1 MKPFLSVIIPT
12 YNEEKRLP
20 FTLVDVDRQL
30 KAADYSYEIIVVDNG
45 SSDSTPKIMETF
57 AKIIPSVRLIE
68 GVRGKGKGYAVKLGM
83 LSARGNY
90 RLFMDADNAT
100 SIDQFGAMI
109 QFFKTGCDAVIGSRY
124 LRGSVIDPPQPLWK
138 RSLGRIGNVIIRI
151 FLLRDVKD
159 TQCGF
164 KCFSEE
170 AAEKIFRL
178 ISLEGWGFDFES
190 LVIARGLGLKVK
202 EMPVRWSDI
211 GESKVK
217 LSAYLLTLR
226 DVAAVKLN
234 ILLKRYK
241 W

>member
-20 FTLVDVDRQL
+20 LTLVDVDRQL
-30 KAADYSYEIIVVDNG
+30 KAADYSYEIIIVDNG

-57 AKIIPSVRLIE
+57 VKIVPSMRLIE
-68 GVRGKGKGYAVKLGM
+68 GVREKGKGYAVKLGM

-109 QFFKTGCDAVIGSRY
+109 PFFKAGYDVVIGSRY
-124 LRGSVIDPPQPLWK
+124 LKGSVIDPPQPLWK
-138 RSLGRIGNVIIRI
+138 RLLGRIGNVIIRI
-151 FLLRDVKD
+151 FLLRGVKD

-170 AAEKIFRL
+170 AAEKIFRSV
-178 ISLEGWGFDFES
+178 SLAGWGFDFES
-190 LVIARGLGLKVK
+190 LVIAKGLGFKIK
-202 EMPVRWSDI
+202 EMPVRWSDG
-211 GESKVK
+211 GESKVGF
-217 LSAYLLTLR
+217 SAYFSTLR
-226 DVAAVKLN
+226 DAIVVKLN
-234 ILLKRYK
+234 ILLHRYD
-241 W
+241 